1 MLSKLACLQSTYKM
15 NAEQICEANSINEC
29 SFGITGIGLMAP
41 SRKETR
47 LLPVGIKTCLDVKT
61 RFERRLNTVT
71 RNQTANLLLDCTTPT
86 CHRSFPPGR
95 YAPDNAAANS
105 CNYPRACRCIML
117 SLICRLS
124 VPFVRISNDLGVA
137 DTTNPRSQFQ
147 IRIEQQHCSTGRC
160 SNLQPKPPFFL

>member
-47 LLPVGIKTCLDVKT
+47 LLPVGIKTCLDLKT
-61 RFERRLNTVT
+61 RIERRLNTGT

-95 YAPDNAAANS
+95 YAPDNANSCKLLQLPAANS
-105 CNYPRACRCIML
+105 CNYPRACRCML

-124 VPFVRISNDLGVA
+124 VPFVRIIK
-137 DTTNPRSQFQ
+137 RSGC
-147 IRIEQQHCSTGRC
+147 RRYD
-160 SNLQPKPPFFL
+160 